1 MNDLSL
7 RDDLSNNT
15 VGSNLFN
22 SIASKNTFSPCIN
35 NSYSEIS
42 RLREEIVNKNAQI
55 LNWEDRIMQATK
67 ACEAW
72 KQETEESNRKV
83 CIIFQVFIFIRNEF
97 NFDFDFFNRL

>member
-15 VGSNLFN
+15 VGSNLFKSSLQSN
-22 SIASKNTFSPCIN
+22 KNFSPCIN

-42 RLREEIVNKNAQI
+42 RLRDELANKGAQI
-55 LNWEDRIMQATK
+55 LNWEEQMIQATK

-72 KQETEESNRKV
+72 KLESEESNRKV
-83 CIIFQVFIFIRNEF
+83 Y
-97 NFDFDFFNRL
+97 DFFLQILANKINFNEL